1 MQNSRFL
8 PVSAEVARTQ
18 AALAKI
24 NDRPPTAAQIWTATK
39 CKDVSRNVRNFQWK
53 GLHGAHKVGEYFE
66 SMPSPWRELASCPR
80 CDCTESMQH
89 ILFECTDPARETIWQ
104 LAESALERKIGEHP
118 DIELGTVWGC
128 GTAQFEDEEKEAAAG
143 KARAFRIV
151 VSESAFLIWKIR
163 CERRIQHEDDADWTL
178 SQTEIINR
186 WQAVINMRISI
197 DRLLT
202 HKSRHKRGALGTQ
215 TVLHTWRGL
224 LENEESLPQD
234 WIRRPGCL
242 VGIGTRRVWHP
253 G

>member
-1 MQNSRFL
+1 PHRRAT
-8 PVSAEVARTQ
+8 SAEITRTQ
-18 AALAKI
+18 AALTKI
-24 NDRPPTAAQIWTATK
+24 NERTPTATQIWTGIK

-66 SMPSPWRELASCPR
+66 NMPSPWKELAKCPR
-80 CDCTESMQH
+80 CECTESMQH
-89 ILFECTDPARETIWQ
+89 ILFECTDPARETIWK
-104 LAESALERKIGEHP
+104 LAEETLEKKLDSCPE
-118 DIELGTVWGC
+118 IELGTVWGC
-128 GTAQFEDEEKEAAAG
+128 GVAVFEDEEKEAAAG
-143 KARAFRIV
+143 KARAFRII

-163 CERRIQHEDDADWTL
+163 CERRIQHEDDVNWTL
-178 SQTEIINR
+178 SHEETTNR
-186 WQAVINMRISI
+186 WRAVINMRIST

-202 HKSRHKRGALGTQ
+202 NKLRHKRGALGTH